1 MRSKDYISPT
11 AQVLNLI
18 PGSVVL
24 QGSIE
29 YSADD
34 YDVKNFDW
42 SEEGYIY

>member
-11 AQVLNLI
+11 AQVLDLI

-24 QGSIE
+24 QGSSE
-29 YSADD
+29 SSADD
-34 YDVKNFDW
+34 YEVKTFDW